1 MRRAFTLIEMLVVI
15 AIIAILAGL
24 LMPALGRAR
33 AEGQKAACINSQH
46 QVGLSLLMYQGNNR
60 DWPSWL
66 VVDTTVTPNVTY
78 ADSSLT
84 IAELYRNY
92 GETVDLFVCPST
104 EDDVIMTPWD
114 GTLPAE
120 AVDLDNDPN
129 TEELRFVTQS
139 GLYDALGVADPN
151 DPSYVIDPD
160 IPRNAWAARAVYADG
175 PDMPTLREAWVASTG
190 GAPADFPSREYA
202 NHRNGAVVLF
212 LDGSVQFCQMRG
224 AGEVFNPRLT
234 DSELGDNTDT
244 PAPNDLGQRELVA
257 SGLLTPD
264 IYNDD
269 PFTAFSPSANT
280 GTYAGDRRYD
290 ANLGTWI
297 DNGDPTTRNARWLGP
312 DLFATYGIND
322 IAP

>member
-24 LMPALGRAR
+24 LMPALSRAR
-33 AEGQKAACINSQH
+33 EEGRKTACLSNQH
-46 QVGLSLLMYQGNNR
+46 QVGLSLLMYQGDYR

-66 VVDTTVTPNVTY
+66 VTTGGNTY
-78 ADSSLT
+78 GDSSLS

-114 GTLPAE
+114 EDGT
-120 AVDLDNDPN
+120 AVDLDNDLN

-139 GLYDALGVADPN
+139 DLYQEMGAADPN
-151 DPSYVIDPD
+151 DPSYVMDPD

-175 PDMPTLREAWVASTG
+175 PDMPTLRAIWAATYGTLE
-190 GAPADFPSREYA
+190 ADFPSRQYA
-202 NHRNGAVVLF
+202 NHRSGAVVLF
-212 LDGSVQFCQMRG
+212 LDGSAQFCQMRG

-244 PAPNDLGQRELVA
+244 GTPNDLGQQELVA

-297 DNGDPTTRNARWLGP
+297 DNGDPATRNARWLGP
-312 DLFATYGIND
+312 DVFATYGIND
-322 IAP
+322 VAP